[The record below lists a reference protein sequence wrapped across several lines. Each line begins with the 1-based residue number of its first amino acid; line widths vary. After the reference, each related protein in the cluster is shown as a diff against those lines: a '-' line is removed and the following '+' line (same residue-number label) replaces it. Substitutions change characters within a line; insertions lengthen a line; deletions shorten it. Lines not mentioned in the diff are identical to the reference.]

1 MAGGRK
7 VSAVCARGIRRCG
20 GQRRSCYCAL
30 VCVAVLPARKVSS
43 TAVRGVREQDIYEKH
58 VYVPTV
64 GQAACVSV
72 HDGNTDV
79 CSGTT

>member
-1 MAGGRK
+1 MRMCVGEPTKPVSMSSAGLD
-7 VSAVCARGIRRCG
+7 VPPLLCAC
-20 GQRRSCYCAL
+20 L
-30 VCVAVLPARKVSS
+30 CVPA
-43 TAVRGVREQDIYEKH
+43 QDIYEKH